1 VRTSALRL
9 GLISALLIV
18 LGAAPSWAAPVSVRY
33 VEGVTHGFLVIRS
46 PAGDVIAEGDLLQV
60 VRPEGVQSRLVFRFR
75 DGSIHEETAVFSQQR
90 VFTLLGYTLRQQG
103 PTFPMEMDVSLS
115 RDGEKGR
122 YQVRTRPPRE
132 DEERTSGEVDLPAD
146 VYSGML
152 TMIVKNVAKGATE
165 TVQVLAFTPKPML
178 VQVEMAPV
186 GEEPVMAGGRRVSAT
201 HYVLTPKLGLVR
213 GTIARII
220 GKNPPPYHCW
230 IVTGDVPA
238 FVNIDGPLYT
248 GGPVWRVE
256 TVSPSPPARGSAG
269 R

>member
-1 VRTSALRL
+1 MPARALRR
-9 GLISALLIV
+9 GLMAALLSV
-18 LGAAPSWAAPVSVRY
+18 AAAAPAWAAPIAVRY
-33 VEGVTHGFLVIRS
+33 AEGVTHGFLAVRS

-60 VRPEGVQSRLVFRFR
+60 ARPEGVESRLVFRFR

-90 VFTLLGYTLRQQG
+90 VFTLLSYKLRQKG
-103 PTFPMEMDVSLS
+103 PTFPTEMDVSLS
-115 RDGEKGR
+115 REGDKGR
-122 YQVRTRPPRE
+122 YQARSRQGRE
-132 DEERTSGEVDLPAD
+132 DEKQASGEVDLPAD

-152 TMIVKNVAKGATE
+152 TMIIKNVAKGATE

-186 GEEPVMAGGRRVSAT
+186 GEEPIVAGERRVSAT
-201 HYVLTPKLGLVR
+201 HYVLTPKLGVVR

-230 IVTGDVPA
+230 IATGDVPA

-248 GGPVWRVE
+248 GGPIWRVE
-256 TVSPSPPARGSAG
+256 TVSPRPPARGSAG